1 MKTIISEVIC
11 STGHVYVH
19 HYCTSFS
26 KCHTNI
32 HSLLFIVMVH
42 VIMKTQ
48 ITLSLEKNLN
58 FTFLKAI
65 FGRQPKKNI
74 KDVIYINIKLTNGG
88 QGKCFFLTSG
98 CPKTHPVP
106 HRKKVT
112 PRDRV
117 TFYAFTLY
125 NSLL

>member
-11 STGHVYVH
+11 STGHIYVH

-42 VIMKTQ
+42 VNHENPNYFV
-48 ITLSLEKNLN
+48 SWEKLKFYINEGN
-58 FTFLKAI
+58 FWSSA
-65 FGRQPKKNI
+65 KKNI
-74 KDVIYINIKLTNGG
+74 KDVIYINIQLTNGG

-98 CPKTHPVP
+98 CPKTYPVP
-106 HRKKVT
+106 HRKKVI